1 MLTAPALTANTGD
14 ANVHAPFGHAK
25 IALELLL
32 LSNSSSVRGY
42 LVDALFEITPFTRGL
57 REAVFVPYAAV
68 TRSYDSYASRV
79 AEALAPAGL
88 EVRSLHTQAD
98 PAAAIRS
105 ASLIVVGGGNTF
117 HLLHECRRTG
127 VLAAI
132 GERVRAGARY
142 LGWSAGA
149 NLACPTIR
157 TTNDMPIVDPG
168 GLDALGFVPFQ
179 INPHFTDAMAPGHFG
194 ETRSERLA
202 EFVACNR
209 SMPVLA
215 LPEGSWVRRSG
226 DAYTLGG
233 DAGAH
238 WVIAGREALVV
249 SAGPL
254 QIPST

>member
-1 MLTAPALTANTGD
+1 M
-14 ANVHAPFGHAK
+14 
-25 IALELLL
+25 ELLL

-42 LVDALFEITPFTRGL
+42 LVDALFEITPFARGL

-68 TRSYDSYASRV
+68 TRSYDDYAKRV

-88 EVRSLHTQAD
+88 DVRSLHRQDD
-98 PAAAIRS
+98 PVTAIRK
-105 ASLIVVGGGNTF
+105 ASLIIVGGGNTF

-132 GERVRAGARY
+132 SERVRAGARY
-142 LGWSAGA
+142 LAWSAGS

-202 EFVACNR
+202 EFVAFNPTV
-209 SMPVLA
+209 PVLA

-226 DAYTLGG
+226 NEYTLGG

-238 WVIAGREALVV
+238 WVVAGCETNEL

-254 QIPST
+254 QIPSI

>member
-1 MLTAPALTANTGD
+1 M
-14 ANVHAPFGHAK
+14 
-25 IALELLL
+25 ELLL

-42 LVDALFEITPFTRGL
+42 LVDALFEITPFARGL

-68 TRSYDSYASRV
+68 TRSYDDYAKRV

-88 EVRSLHTQAD
+88 DVRSLHRQDD
-98 PAAAIRS
+98 PVTAIRK
-105 ASLIVVGGGNTF
+105 ASLIIVGGGNTF

-127 VLAAI
+127 VLAAV

-142 LGWSAGA
+142 LAWSAGS

-202 EFVACNR
+202 EFVAFNPTV
-209 SMPVLA
+209 PVLA

-226 DAYTLGG
+226 NEYTLGG

-238 WVIAGREALVV
+238 WVVAGCETNEL

-254 QIPST
+254 QIPSI

>member
-1 MLTAPALTANTGD
+1 M
-14 ANVHAPFGHAK
+14 
-25 IALELLL
+25 ELLL

-42 LVDALFEITPFTRGL
+42 LVDALFEITPFARGV

-68 TRSYDSYASRV
+68 TRGYDAYASRV

-88 EVRSLHTQAD
+88 EVGSVHTHED
-98 PAAAIRS
+98 PVAAIRE
-105 ASLIVVGGGNTF
+105 ASLIIVGGGNTF

-127 VLAAI
+127 VLEAI
-132 GERVRAGARY
+132 RDRVRAGARY
-142 LGWSAGA
+142 LAWSAGA

-168 GLDALGFVPFQ
+168 GFDALGFVPFQ

-202 EFVACNR
+202 EFVAFNR
-209 SMPVLA
+209 SVPVLA
-215 LPEGSWVRRSG
+215 LPEGSWIRRSG
-226 DAYTLGG
+226 AHYTLGG

-238 WVIAGREALVV
+238 WVIAGRETIALT
-249 SAGPL
+249 AGPL
-254 QIPST
+254 EIPAT

>member
-1 MLTAPALTANTGD
+1 
-14 ANVHAPFGHAK
+14 
-25 IALELLL
+25 LELLL

-42 LVDALFEITPFTRGL
+42 LVDALFEITPFARGV
-57 REAVFVPYAAV
+57 RDAVFIPYAAV
-68 TRSYDSYASRV
+68 TRSYDDYTKRV

-88 EVRSLHTQAD
+88 DVRSLHESED
-98 PAAAIRS
+98 PVDAIRKS
-105 ASLIVVGGGNTF
+105 SLIVVGGGNTF

-142 LGWSAGA
+142 LAWSAGA

-202 EFVACNR
+202 EFVAFNPTV
-209 SMPVLA
+209 PVLA

-226 DAYTLGG
+226 AEYRLGG
-233 DAGAH
+233 DAGAR
-238 WVIAGREALVV
+238 WVVARRETIEL

-254 QIPST
+254 PLPPT